1 MDPAPQPPRRGE
13 TWTFWLGV
21 SSLTCLGPVTG
32 VLAVLLGAVVFA
44 RAAKGAR
51 PPLAVAGIIA
61 GAFGTAAGIVALV
74 AGAALLEHR
83 QQHSAVTPA
92 SEPIATLQPPTD
104 APLLPPGHPPIGSM
118 HAADDDD
125 DDDELPT
132 RSTRVGTLTLVE
144 VGAGERRSLR
154 QLLQAFRPE
163 QAPLLVYVRAPRC
176 APCTRFEA
184 ALSNAAMQTAL
195 ARAVLVA
202 VDASE
207 FEGELASLRIDAH
220 DVPTFVRIGND
231 LPTALDAITGVE
243 WDDDTPKNMAPVFTQ
258 FLAGTL
264 RARREP
270 PPFVGTSL

>member
-83 QQHSAVTPA
+83 QQRSVVVPA
-92 SEPIATLQPPTD
+92 SEPIATLQPP
-104 APLLPPGHPPIGSM
+104 AVGPMLPPGHPPIGSM
-118 HAADDDD
+118 HAADDE
-125 DDDELPT
+125 DDELPT

-144 VGAGERRSLR
+144 VNAGERRSLR
-154 QLLQAFRPE
+154 ELLQSYRLE
-163 QAPLLVYVRAPRC
+163 QAPLLVYVRASRC

-184 ALSNAAMQTAL
+184 ALSSAAMQTAL
-195 ARAVLVA
+195 ASAVLVA